1 MQPQTPTTING
12 YKITTVIL
20 VVLLLAI
27 SFYFY
32 NKFTSISAELSQTTK
47 SYNASVKETLYWKD
61 LYGNSYAK
69 TEVITTSDTKDFL
82 ALATKDST
90 IIKLK
95 GLVEKYKKEIKNGGS
110 TTVATIEGKFEHST
124 PTVVVENKKDTI
136 KCNDTY
142 TSKYF
147 DDWSEYSIIANK
159 DTIKLSYKYTDK
171 LSLVIG
177 EESDK
182 SKSFIPRL
190 FAPKVPF
197 ALIKSENP
205 NNSIKDFKSYEVKTK
220 NDPRLSAGLSAGY
233 DVISGN
239 AYIGV
244 GLNYRLFYIGT
255 RKN

>member
-1 MQPQTPTTING
+1 MQTQTTFNG
-12 YKITTVIL
+12 YKITTIVL
-20 VVLLLAI
+20 VALLLLL

-32 NKFTSISAELSQTTK
+32 SRFSSVSADLDQTTK

-69 TEVITTSDTKDFL
+69 SEVITTSDTKDFL
-82 ALATKDST
+82 NMATKDST

-95 GLVEKYKKEIKNGGS
+95 GLVEKYNKEIKNGGS
-110 TTVATIEGKFEHST
+110 TTVATIEGKFEHSA
-124 PTVVVENKKDTI
+124 PTVVVENKKDTT
-136 KCNDTY
+136 KCDDTY

-182 SKSFIPRL
+182 SKNFILRL

-205 NNSIKDFKSYEVKTK
+205 NNSIKDFKSYEVKDKT
-220 NDPRLSAGLSAGY
+220 DPRLSVGLSGGY
-233 DVISGN
+233 DVVGGSV
-239 AYIGV
+239 YLGV
-244 GLNYRLFYIGT
+244 GVNYRLFYIGT